1 MNAQFSMCYLLLGL
15 NPLNDALT
23 HPTQM
28 SGKLYKICH
37 FCSIQNFRW
46 YTIIWNISLSGR
58 YTSSLSEL
66 GFFPSQLNRLWK
78 GPEKLM
84 ADTIAYLKFG
94 FRFIGDGANP
104 ERVCGAAVADFHS
117 SRISNPTE
125 LHLKIWMF
133 KDVIGNSS
141 LQMKEQE
148 KDSTFKLFLMD

>member
-1 MNAQFSMCYLLLGL
+1 MPNFPCAIYCWV
-15 NPLNDALT
+15 
-23 HPTQM
+23 
-28 SGKLYKICH
+28 
-37 FCSIQNFRW
+37 SIHWMMHWRLQCRCLEN
-46 YTIIWNISLSGR
+46 YTKFATFVQYRILDGIPSYDIYHR